1 MFALLLAS
9 ISVFNSCKPK
19 DPDDE
24 QNLDDNE
31 NEEEIV
37 EDEIVSPDY
46 VPIDWENASIISSND
61 SIGDYSINFTGEVPS
76 IVPGSVI
83 TIDQDSII
91 RYVFVESVEVE
102 GNTLSMKTSQA
113 YLTDIFANTTITLTT
128 DNSRRGNN
136 VFYPIEAFYYDD
148 KGNRCEIDLNATR
161 DDNFGFTHN
170 IWNFSDTLDGMEL
183 LSGDNYKLY
192 MEKLSYNFNI
202 DLVMEMNFGGRNEI
216 EIMANGLERYKSK
229 ALSIETSIAGDFDT
243 EQMIRFDAEGECSFS
258 EGYDIWKH
266 NFFRPIPIEFS
277 VYGVPVQ
284 VTLRSDLFREVEL
297 TAKGEMS
304 AYVGFEDHADGKL
317 GFNWAQS
324 GSMTPVKQF
333 SNTFDFT
340 PPTVE
345 GNGSIE
351 AKAWV
356 FPRVS
361 LMLYSVIGPS
371 FDFKPYL
378 STTLN
383 GGFKEEM
390 LGTDNDF
397 CAWSLDCS
405 TGIDAACGLSLGFMG
420 YETHNFSTDNFNIV
434 DKTLYHSPER
444 IELVPMEQKMRAREG
459 KEVKFKVYDRN
470 HISGTEV
477 LTPLSQFVKFEGDG
491 EFSEE
496 YGIADEGEVSVEWT
510 PSSEDD
516 VMYARLYDDGGKVV
530 SEAEFTIETKVTTS
544 SVTNVTTE
552 SARCGGNVSCYY
564 DDDIYER
571 GICWSKNP
579 EPDVD
584 DQCATSGEG
593 AGSFTCNMTGLED
606 NTTYYVKAY
615 TKMYDYVVYGEQK
628 SFTTEKYETIVNTS
642 SVTDITTNSAI
653 CGGNIMS
660 DEAENIV
667 ERGICWS
674 TSSQPDINDFCAASG
689 AGAGSFTCNMTVL
702 EDNTTYY
709 VKAYAKLKDEIVY
722 GSQKSFKT
730 EEGFCDPDGEIA
742 GHGYVDLGLP
752 SGLKWATCN
761 VGASSPEDYGDYFA
775 WGETSPKAEYSFE
788 TYLHWNDADGDGA
801 AEAAINYDISGNSQ
815 YDAATVNWGGS
826 WRMPTKDEMQELV
839 DHCEWELTQVN
850 GVKGVRVIGV
860 NGKCIFLP
868 AGSYIHDHRH
878 VGIEDHALMTIWS
891 STPVVWYWEDLP
903 FYAAYI
909 MTGGDYVFG
918 GFGVGYEP
926 LVYMGIP
933 IRPITE

>member
-1 MFALLLAS
+1 MKKVFFYLLAS
-9 ISVFNSCKPK
+9 MFAAIMFITSCNPNN
-19 DPDDE
+19 PDDE

-192 MEKLSYNFNI
+192 MEKLLYNFNI

-229 ALSIETSIAGDFDT
+229 ALSIETSIVGDFDT

-266 NFFRPIPIEFS
+266 NFFRPIPIKFS
-277 VYGVPVQ
+277 VNGVLVQ

-420 YETHNFSTDNFNIV
+420 YETHNFSTDTFNIV

-444 IELVPMEQKMRAREG
+444 IELVPMEQKMRVREG

-470 HISGTEV
+470 HISSTEV

-516 VMYARLYDDGGKVV
+516 VMYARLYDDGGKVI

-579 EPDVD
+579 EPDVN

-615 TKMYDYVVYGEQK
+615 AKMYDYVVYGEQ
-628 SFTTEKYETIVNTS
+628 
-642 SVTDITTNSAI
+642 
-653 CGGNIMS
+653 
-660 DEAENIV
+660 
-667 ERGICWS
+667 R
-674 TSSQPDINDFCAASG
+674 
-689 AGAGSFTCNMTVL
+689 
-702 EDNTTYY
+702 
-709 VKAYAKLKDEIVY
+709 
-722 GSQKSFKT
+722 SFKT
-730 EEGFCDPDGEIA
+730 EEDDEVCDPDGEIG

-752 SGLKWATCN
+752 SGKKWATCN
-761 VGASSPEDYGDYFA
+761 VGASSPEGYGNYYA
-775 WGETSPKAEYSFE
+775 WGETSPKAEYDWD
-788 TYLHWNDADGDGA
+788 TYLHSNDIDGDGWCDDG
-801 AEAAINYDISGNSQ
+801 EATINSDISGNPQ
-815 YDAATVNWGGS
+815 YDAATANWGGS

-839 DHCEWELTQVN
+839 DHCEWEWTQVN
-850 GVKGVRVIGV
+850 GVNGAKVIGP
-860 NGKCIFLP
+860 NGSCIFLP
-868 AGSYIHDHRH
+868 AAGGRSGSSLGGEGYGG
-878 VGIEDHALMTIWS
+878 VYWS
-891 STPVVWYWEDLP
+891 STPYDVNDDNYLGSAYDLY
-903 FYAAYI
+903 FYDGREGVNWGYFR
-909 MTGGDYVFG
+909 VFG
-918 GFGVGYEP
+918 FTV
-926 LVYMGIP
+926 
-933 IRPITE
+933 RPITE

>member
-1 MFALLLAS
+1 MKKLYLLMFALLLAS

-170 IWNFSDTLDGMEL
+170 IWNFSDILDGMEL

-216 EIMANGLERYKSK
+216 EIMANGLERYKSE
-229 ALSIETSIAGDFDT
+229 ALNIETSLVGDFDT

-266 NFFRPIPIEFS
+266 NFFRPIPIKFS

-496 YGIADEGEVSVEWT
+496 YGIADEGEASVEWT

-579 EPDVD
+579 EPDVN
-584 DQCATSGEG
+584 DQCATSGAG

-615 TKMYDYVVYGEQK
+615 AKMYDYVVYGEQK
-628 SFTTEKYETIVNTS
+628 SF
-642 SVTDITTNSAI
+642 
-653 CGGNIMS
+653 
-660 DEAENIV
+660 
-667 ERGICWS
+667 
-674 TSSQPDINDFCAASG
+674 
-689 AGAGSFTCNMTVL
+689 
-702 EDNTTYY
+702 
-709 VKAYAKLKDEIVY
+709 
-722 GSQKSFKT
+722 KT
-730 EEGFCDPDGEIA
+730 EEDDEVCDPDGEIA

-775 WGETSPKAEYSFE
+775 WGETNPKTEYTWGNSV
-788 TYLHWNDADGDGA
+788 TYG
-801 AEAAINYDISGNSQ
+801 EQMSDISGNAQ
-815 YDAATVNWGGS
+815 YDAATANWGGS
-826 WRMPTKDEMQELV
+826 WRMPTKEQMEELV
-839 DHCEWELTQVN
+839 EHCEWEWTQVN
-850 GVKGVRVIGV
+850 GV
-860 NGKCIFLP
+860 NGSKVTGPNGSCIFLP
-868 AGSYIHDHRH
+868 AAGCNLTSPDDDGLD
-878 VGIEDHALMTIWS
+878 GIYWS
-891 STPVVWYWEDLP
+891 STPYDSYR
-903 FYAAYI
+903 YAYYLHFGD
-909 MTGGDYVFG
+909 GG
-918 GFGVGYEP
+918 E
-926 LVYMGIP
+926 LVYHSTRDHGFSV
-933 IRPITE
+933 RPITE

>member
-1 MFALLLAS
+1 MFAMLLAS

-170 IWNFSDTLDGMEL
+170 IWNFSDTLDEMEL

-229 ALSIETSIAGDFDT
+229 ALSIETSIVGDFDT

-266 NFFRPIPIEFS
+266 NFFRPIPIKFS
-277 VYGVPVQ
+277 VYGVLVQ

-444 IELVPMEQKMRAREG
+444 IELVPMEQKMRVREG
-459 KEVKFKVYDRN
+459 KEVKFKVYDKN

-579 EPDVD
+579 EPDVN

-615 TKMYDYVVYGEQK
+615 AKMYDYVVYGEQK

-689 AGAGSFTCNMTVL
+689 AGAGSFSCNMTGL

-709 VKAYAKLKDEIVY
+709 VKAYAKMYDYVVY
-722 GSQKSFKT
+722 GEQRSFKT
-730 EEGFCDPDGEIA
+730 EEDDEVCDPDGEIA
-742 GHGYVDLGLP
+742 GHGYVDLGL
-752 SGLKWATCN
+752 SVKWATCN
-761 VGASSPEDYGDYFA
+761 VGASSPEEYGDYFA
-775 WGETSPKAEYSFE
+775 WGEISTKEEYNQENHVISDKFRR
-788 TYLHWNDADGDGA
+788 
-801 AEAAINYDISGNSQ
+801 DISGDLQ
-815 YDAATVNWGGS
+815 YDAATANWGES
-826 WRMPTKDEMQELV
+826 WRMPTKIEMEELV
-839 DHCEWELTQVN
+839 LYCDFEEIIIN
-850 GVKGVRVIGV
+850 GVYGLKVIGP
-860 NGKCIFLP
+860 NGHCIFLP
-868 AGSYIHDHRH
+868 AAGERYGAYTSNDGYTGSYW
-878 VGIEDHALMTIWS
+878 T
-891 STPVVWYWEDLP
+891 STPIGDSFGILSCAYNLN
-903 FYAAYI
+903 FYY
-909 MTGGDYVFG
+909 DYVSVPYNIYRYYG
-918 GFGVGYEP
+918 QSV
-926 LVYMGIP
+926 
-933 IRPITE
+933 RPVVK

>member
-192 MEKLSYNFNI
+192 MEKLLYNFNI

-216 EIMANGLERYKSK
+216 EILANGLERYKSK
-229 ALSIETSIAGDFDT
+229 ALSIETSIVGDFDT

-266 NFFRPIPIEFS
+266 NFFRPIPIKFS
-277 VYGVPVQ
+277 VYGVPVK

-405 TGIDAACGLSLGFMG
+405 TGIDAACGLSLGFIG
-420 YETHNFSTDNFNIV
+420 YETENFSTDDFNIV

-444 IELVPMEQKMRAREG
+444 IELVPMEQKMRVRKG
-459 KEVKFKVYDRN
+459 KEVKFKVYDKN

-510 PSSEDD
+510 PSSEED

-530 SEAEFTIETKVTTS
+530 SETEFTIETKVTTS

-579 EPDVD
+579 EPDVN

-615 TKMYDYVVYGEQK
+615 AKMYDYVVYGEQK

-689 AGAGSFTCNMTVL
+689 AGAGSFSCNMTGL

-709 VKAYAKLKDEIVY
+709 VKAYAKMYDYVVY
-722 GSQKSFKT
+722 GEQRSFKT
-730 EEGFCDPDGEIA
+730 EEDDEVCDPDGEIS

-775 WGETSPKAEYSFE
+775 WGETSPKAEYSWD
-788 TYLHWNDADGDGA
+788 TYLHLNDIDGDGWCDNG
-801 AEAAINYDISGNSQ
+801 EATINSDISGNAQ
-815 YDAATVNWGGS
+815 YDAATANWGGS

-839 DHCEWELTQVN
+839 DHCEWEWTQVN
-850 GVKGVRVIGV
+850 GVGGLKVIGP
-860 NGKCIFLP
+860 NGSCIFLP
-868 AGSYIHDHRH
+868 AAGRRVGTSLSNGYFYGYYWSSMPDDYVNYDDTAFSLYFNLDNGYEY
-878 VGIEDHALMTIWS
+878 VGILNRFNGLT
-891 STPVVWYWEDLP
+891 V
-903 FYAAYI
+903 
-909 MTGGDYVFG
+909 
-918 GFGVGYEP
+918 
-926 LVYMGIP
+926 
-933 IRPITE
+933 RPITE

>member
-1 MFALLLAS
+1 MKKVFFYLLAS
-9 ISVFNSCKPK
+9 MFAAIMFITSCNPK
-19 DPDDE
+19 DPDDG

-102 GNTLSMKTSQA
+102 GNMLSMKTSQA

-136 VFYPIEAFYYDD
+136 VFHPIEAFYYDD

-266 NFFRPIPIEFS
+266 NFFRPIPIKFS
-277 VYGVPVQ
+277 VNGVPVQ

-420 YETHNFSTDNFNIV
+420 YETHNFSTDTFNIV

-444 IELVPMEQKMRAREG
+444 IELVPMEQKMSVREG

-477 LTPLSQFVKFEGDG
+477 LTPLPQFVKFEGDG

-579 EPDVD
+579 EPDVN

-615 TKMYDYVVYGEQK
+615 AKMYDYVVYGEQ
-628 SFTTEKYETIVNTS
+628 
-642 SVTDITTNSAI
+642 
-653 CGGNIMS
+653 
-660 DEAENIV
+660 
-667 ERGICWS
+667 R
-674 TSSQPDINDFCAASG
+674 
-689 AGAGSFTCNMTVL
+689 
-702 EDNTTYY
+702 
-709 VKAYAKLKDEIVY
+709 
-722 GSQKSFKT
+722 SFKT
-730 EEGFCDPDGEIA
+730 EEDDEVCDPDGEIA

-752 SGLKWATCN
+752 SGKKWATCN
-761 VGASSPEDYGDYFA
+761 VGASSPEGYGNYYA
-775 WGETSPKAEYSFE
+775 WGETSPKAEYTWE
-788 TYLHWNDADGDGA
+788 NYQHWVDADGDGSWDSG
-801 AEAAINYDISGNSQ
+801 EETINSDISGSAQ
-815 YDAATVNWGGS
+815 YDAATANWGGG
-826 WRMPTKDEMQELV
+826 WRMPTRDEMEELV
-839 DHCEWELTQVN
+839 YNCEWEWTKVN
-850 GVKGVRVIGV
+850 GVNGARVVGP
-860 NGKCIFLP
+860 NGHCIFLP
-868 AGSYIHDHRH
+868 AAGYRCGYSLLHEGVNGR
-878 VGIEDHALMTIWS
+878 
-891 STPVVWYWEDLP
+891 YWISAPFDYYYLGRNAYSLNFDYDFESAYWNDLS
-903 FYAAYI
+903 AYWNDLRLSGL
-909 MTGGDYVFG
+909 TV
-918 GFGVGYEP
+918 
-926 LVYMGIP
+926 
-933 IRPITE
+933 RPITE